1 MKNKFFGYCFAFLF
15 GYFCHDV
22 ISDKSI
28 IPKAHADLTGID
40 YYELRG
46 DRDFKQA
53 VEYVVENCGVDGTGY
68 VEGDRLYG
76 FEGDI
81 RC

>member
-1 MKNKFFGYCFAFLF
+1 MKKQLPKLCFAFLL
-15 GYFCHDV
+15 GYFCHDLALD
-22 ISDKSI
+22 SNL
-28 IPKAHADLTGID
+28 IPKAYADLTGID

-53 VEYVVENCGVDGTGY
+53 VEYVIENCGVEGSGY
-68 VEGDRLYG
+68 VEGGRLYG

>member
-1 MKNKFFGYCFAFLF
+1 MRKHSFALGFTFLL
-15 GYFCHDV
+15 GYFCHDLTN
-22 ISDKSI
+22 SKAI
-28 IPKAHADLTGID
+28 IPKAYADLTGID

-53 VEYVVENCGVDGTGY
+53 VEYVVENCGVEGTGY

-76 FEGDI
+76 FEGNI
-81 RC
+81 LF

>member
-1 MKNKFFGYCFAFLF
+1 MKNQFYGYCFAFLF
-15 GYFCHDV
+15 GYFCHDF

-28 IPKAHADLTGID
+28 IPKAYADLTGID

-46 DRDFKQA
+46 DRDFKQS

>member
-1 MKNKFFGYCFAFLF
+1 MKKHSFVLGFEFLL
-15 GYFCHDV
+15 GYFCHDLTNSV
-22 ISDKSI
+22 AI
-28 IPKAHADLTGID
+28 IPKAYADLTGID

-53 VEYVVENCGVDGTGY
+53 VEYVIENCGVEGTGY
-68 VEGDRLYG
+68 VEEDGLYG